1 MEGYKKM
8 NIAVYTNI
16 LTPYR
21 TYFYNTMYEECK
33 AQGDNFYVILMADT
47 EPNRNWK
54 YEEYKTEYTILLNH
68 KTLSIG
74 ETYIHFNNNLKKV
87 LKELDLDVLVCAG
100 SYLCPGV
107 WKSLRFRKKLGYK
120 TYFWSESHLNKARNY
135 SGINVKMREFIR
147 KAIYRKFDG
156 FWYAGELS
164 RQFITT
170 YCNPNADMVFLPN
183 LIEEEKY
190 KLSADASEEEK
201 EVLRKKYNVAKE
213 NTVLICPARLSP
225 VKGIDKFIPI
235 LAKVKHKSKVTFLV
249 AGDGE
254 LKNKLASMAEEEK
267 IDVRLLGFQN
277 QQSIIEL
284 YSIADIFVLPS
295 LSDPNPL
302 TCIEALWAG
311 LPLFISEHCGNY
323 PEVIEQD
330 DNGYVFS
337 YSDINNAIDM
347 LNTLI
352 DLDKEWRLN
361 ARQVS
366 KQIAYDKFNSKKTV
380 KRVIEYYHI

>member
-1 MEGYKKM
+1 M

-21 TYFYNTMYEECK
+21 TYFYNTMYQECK

-74 ETYIHFNNNLKKV
+74 ETYIHFNNNLEKV

-107 WKSLRFRKKLGYK
+107 WKSLSLRKKFGYK
-120 TYFWSESHLNKARNY
+120 TYFWSESHLNEERNY
-135 SGINVKMREFIR
+135 SGINVKIREFIR
-147 KAIYRKFDG
+147 KAIYKKFDG

-170 YCNPNADMVFLPN
+170 YCNPSADMVFLPN
-183 LIEEEKY
+183 LVEEEKY
-190 KLSADASEEEK
+190 KLAANISEEER

-235 LAKVKHKSKVTFLV
+235 LAKVKNKSKVTFLV

-254 LKNKLASMAEEEK
+254 LKDKLASMADEEK

-277 QQSIIEL
+277 QDSIIEL

-323 PEVIEQD
+323 PEVVSQGN
-330 DNGYVFS
+330 NGYVFS
-337 YSDINNAIDM
+337 YCDTNNAVSR
-347 LNTLI
+347 LNALI
-352 DLDKEWRLN
+352 DSDKEWFLN
-361 ARQVS
+361 AKRVS
-366 KQIAYDKFNSKKTV
+366 NQLSYDKFNSKNTV